1 MASTTPKD
9 HPIYAIKNLAK
20 VDDSCV
26 AELKSKTGIANVQ
39 DFFSLKFD
47 DLKAALPDQSVFK
60 VRMLENIA
68 QYVASGEPVESNKQE
83 ESECKRRNNPQ

>member
-1 MASTTPKD
+1 M
-9 HPIYAIKNLAK
+9 
-20 VDDSCV
+20 DDSCV